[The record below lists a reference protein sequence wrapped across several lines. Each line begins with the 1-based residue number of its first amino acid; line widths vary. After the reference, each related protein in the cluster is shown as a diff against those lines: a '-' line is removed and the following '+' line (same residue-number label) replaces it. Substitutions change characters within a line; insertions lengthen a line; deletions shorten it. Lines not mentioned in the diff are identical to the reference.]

1 MQVEKISAPRVN
13 NTMNFNIYLTS
24 LKIEREIKE
33 TDKFASNV
41 VSDPSLILFF
51 VDSSRNNQSLF
62 GILFDSKM
70 SFFSNVIGK
79 KHIDKIFH
87 KNE

>member
-41 VSDPSLILFF
+41 VSDPSLI
-51 VDSSRNNQSLF
+51 
-62 GILFDSKM
+62 
-70 SFFSNVIGK
+70 
-79 KHIDKIFH
+79 
-87 KNE
+87 

>member
-62 GILFDSKM
+62 GILFDSKI
-70 SFFSNVIGK
+70 SFFPNVIGK

>member
-24 LKIEREIKE
+24 LKIKE

-70 SFFSNVIGK
+70 SFFPNVIGK

>member
-62 GILFDSKM
+62 EILFDSKM
-70 SFFSNVIGK
+70 SFFPNVIGK

>member
-70 SFFSNVIGK
+70 SFFPNVIGK